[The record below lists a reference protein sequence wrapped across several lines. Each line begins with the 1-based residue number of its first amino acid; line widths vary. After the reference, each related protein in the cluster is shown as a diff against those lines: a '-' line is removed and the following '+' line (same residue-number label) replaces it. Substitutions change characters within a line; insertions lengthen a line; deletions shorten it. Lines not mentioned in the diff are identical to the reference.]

1 MDNEC
6 LYLCSKASTSSMGA
20 LKCIAL
26 SLLLLRLLCFIINVH
41 NKCVMFTLIVISG
54 NEDPMLF
61 FDLSL
66 TQPTIANE
74 LRYHVSLF
82 CVDNLLRLWC
92 E

>member
-20 LKCIAL
+20 LKCTAH
-26 SLLLLRLLCFIINVH
+26 LLPLLCPLCFIINAH

-66 TQPTIANE
+66 T
-74 LRYHVSLF
+74 
-82 CVDNLLRLWC
+82 
-92 E
+92 